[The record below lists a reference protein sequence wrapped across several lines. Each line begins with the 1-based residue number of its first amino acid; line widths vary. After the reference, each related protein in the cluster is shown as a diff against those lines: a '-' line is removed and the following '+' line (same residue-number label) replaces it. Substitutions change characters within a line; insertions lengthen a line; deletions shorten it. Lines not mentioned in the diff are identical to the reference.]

1 MRRSRRSGH
10 RVSPTCAAKAAR
22 PCMRTNLHPFAAT
35 LARRFRA
42 SLRRFVTDSVTHSAA
57 DAAAPRV
64 SAEFSANLPADIF
77 APVGNDLHGVT
88 TRP

>member
-1 MRRSRRSGH
+1 MRKSRPQGH
-10 RVSPTCAAKAAR
+10 RVSPTSAAKLDGH
-22 PCMRTNLHPFAAT
+22 CLRTNPHPFAAT

-42 SLRRFVTDSVTHSAA
+42 SLRRFVADSVTHSAA